1 MTEAPEE
8 VAPGVHRI
16 AVPLPFPPHEV
27 AAWVIEGDEGHTL
40 VDTGVDTP
48 TARAALREGAER
60 LGVTPGSLSH
70 VLLTHVHI
78 DHYGLAGPVRAW
90 SGARVALHERE
101 EELARRFV
109 DRWAEER
116 TRAAASYRAA
126 GVPEGTAAG
135 LLGAVDHLH
144 RMYADFR
151 PDLLLRG
158 ERGPAPGGGG
168 WEWIHTPGHSPG
180 HVVLHHPAR
189 RLLIAGDHVLPRISP
204 NIGADLYV
212 EDPLSDYLERVSTG
226 SRECSEKHSP
236 EREEGR
242 MPGPYSMDLR
252 QRVIAACE
260 SEEMTRAQ
268 AAQRYDVG
276 ESTIYDWL
284 RRYRETG
291 SFAPEPHAGGSTS
304 ELEENTLRDLVQEQS
319 DATLQEYARL
329 YEQRKGRRYSVATLS
344 RALKRLKLSRKG
356 RRYAL
361 KSTSSPRSRPSA

>member
-1 MTEAPEE
+1 MTEAAVE

-16 AVPLPFPPHEV
+16 GIPLPFPPHEV
-27 AAWVIEGDEGHTL
+27 AAWLIEGDEGHTL

-60 LGVTPGSLSH
+60 LGVTPGKLPH

-116 TRAAASYRAA
+116 TRAGASYRAA
-126 GVPEGTAAG
+126 GVPEGVAAR

-151 PDLLLRG
+151 PDVLLTG

-180 HVVLHHPAR
+180 HVVLHHPGR

-212 EDPLSDYLERVSTG
+212 DDPLSDYLASLRKLRGLPVELVLPSHG
-226 SRECSEKHSP
+226 PPFVEL
-236 EREEGR
+236 EGR
-242 MPGPYSMDLR
+242 
-252 QRVIAACE
+252 I
-260 SEEMTRAQ
+260 EEILAHHQ
-268 AAQRYDVG
+268 ARNAEVLEQVREPRTAYEVARGLFG
-276 ESTIYDWL
+276 ELAPDSFL
-284 RRYRETG
+284 HALRETVAHLVHLQVEG
-291 SFAPEPHAGGSTS
+291 AVERREGVA
-304 ELEENTLRDLVQEQS
+304 DLW
-319 DATLQEYARL
+319 
-329 YEQRKGRRYSVATLS
+329 VAVL
-344 RALKRLKLSRKG
+344 
-356 RRYAL
+356 
-361 KSTSSPRSRPSA
+361 